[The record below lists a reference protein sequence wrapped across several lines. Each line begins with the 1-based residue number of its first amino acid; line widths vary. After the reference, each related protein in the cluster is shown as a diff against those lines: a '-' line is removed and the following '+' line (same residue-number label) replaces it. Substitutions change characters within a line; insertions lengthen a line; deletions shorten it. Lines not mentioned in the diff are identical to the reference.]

1 MATLVAT
8 IATTM
13 STNLTRHKKTL
24 VVVLGPT
31 GSGKTDLAVALAQHL
46 SCEIISTDSRQFY
59 KGMAIGTAQP
69 SADQLATVP
78 HHFIADRSPEQEL
91 SAGAYER
98 EALARLEQLFER
110 HDVVI
115 AVGGSGLYIDALC
128 NGFDELP
135 CDTAHIRAEL
145 MQRLADEGLESLSQ
159 QLAQLDPDYYQVVD
173 RHNPARIVRALEV
186 CLASGRPYSEQRTA
200 TKRPRPF
207 DILRIGI
214 EWPREELYERINR
227 RVDMMIEEGLEAE
240 ARSVYHLRHLSSLQT
255 VGYREMFDYFDGTIS
270 REEAIELIKRNSR
283 RYAKRQ
289 MTWFRRTAD
298 IEWVTKKDIEKAKQI
313 VETFCA
319 Q

>member
-1 MATLVAT
+1 
-8 IATTM
+8 M
-13 STNLTRHKKTL
+13 STNVARHKKTL

-31 GSGKTDLAVALAQHL
+31 GSGKTDLAVALAQHFHT
-46 SCEIISTDSRQFY
+46 EIISTDSRQFY

-69 SADQLATVP
+69 SADQLAAIP
-78 HHFIADRSPEQEL
+78 HHFIADRTPEQEL

-98 EALARLEQLFER
+98 EALARLEQLFTQY
-110 HDVVI
+110 DVVV

-128 NGFDELP
+128 EGFDELP
-135 CDTAHIRAEL
+135 SDTAHIRTEL
-145 MQRLADEGLESLSQ
+145 MQRLASEGLESLCL
-159 QLAQLDPDYYQVVD
+159 QLAELDPAYYQVVD

-200 TKRPRPF
+200 TKRTRPF
-207 DILRIGI
+207 NILRIGI

-227 RVDMMIEEGLEAE
+227 RVDMMIEDGLEAE

-270 REEAIELIKRNSR
+270 RDEAIELIKRNSR

-289 MTWFRRTAD
+289 MTWFRRTPD
-298 IEWVTKKDIEKAKQI
+298 IEWIMKKDVEKAKKI
-313 VETFCA
+313 VEIFCEE
-319 Q
+319 